1 MAIKDLKK
9 ILEQVHEPNE
19 YRLVPHDMNHPLYW
33 IWKLENGKMKDLDSF
48 LIPFRKEHARFDI
61 FINGQYILE
70 RDYITEQVGKDFHI
84 KFIKAN
90 FFGAYDLETSD
101 DIKLE
106 GDINLVWQKLNQ
118 IL

>member
-9 ILEQVHEPNE
+9 ILEQVHEPDE
-19 YRLVPHDMNHPLYW
+19 YQLVPHNMGHPTYW
-33 IWKLENGKMKDLDSF
+33 IWKLENAKMKDLD
-48 LIPFRKEHARFDI
+48 LLLRPFRKEHARFDI

-70 RDYITEQVGKDFHI
+70 KDYDTEQVGNDFHV

-90 FFGAYDLETSD
+90 FAGAYDLETDD

-106 GDINLVWQKLNQ
+106 GDIDLV
-118 IL
+118 

>member
-9 ILEQVHEPNE
+9 ILEQVHEPDE
-19 YRLVPHDMNHPLYW
+19 YRLVPHNMGHPTYW
-33 IWKLENGKMKDLDSF
+33 IWKLENAKMKDLD
-48 LIPFRKEHARFDI
+48 LLLRPFRKEHARFDI

-70 RDYITEQVGKDFHI
+70 RDYITEQVGNDFHV

-90 FFGAYDLETSD
+90 FAGAYDLETDD

-106 GDINLVWQKLNQ
+106 GDIDLV
-118 IL
+118 

>member
-9 ILEQVHEPNE
+9 ILEQVHEPDE
-19 YRLVPHDMNHPLYW
+19 YQLVPHNMGHPTYW
-33 IWKLENGKMKDLDSF
+33 IWKLENAKMKDLD
-48 LIPFRKEHARFDI
+48 LLLRPFRKEHARFDI

-70 RDYITEQVGKDFHI
+70 KDYDTEQVGNDFHV

-90 FFGAYDLETSD
+90 FAGAYDLETDD

-106 GDINLVWQKLNQ
+106 GDIDLVWQKLNQ